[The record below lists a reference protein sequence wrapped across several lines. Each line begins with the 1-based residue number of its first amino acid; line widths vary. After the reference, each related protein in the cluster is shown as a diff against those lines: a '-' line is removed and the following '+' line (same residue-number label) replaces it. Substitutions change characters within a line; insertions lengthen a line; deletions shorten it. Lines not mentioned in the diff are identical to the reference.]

1 MVLLLSQENK
11 WYLVQH
17 WAQHSLRGPQADEA
31 AVVWCHH
38 GMPAGS
44 GAGWKFSA
52 QCSNSH
58 GAVKVKWA
66 LNASANLNFP
76 FLNYKCNISL
86 LSLSPSLFLK
96 LCQLPQNYPTCFQSL
111 PKPNLKSLE
120 LDLWRTT
127 VGGSHD
133 QIMHIIFSRRNSQ
146 M

>member
-11 WYLVQH
+11 WYLVPH

-86 LSLSPSLFLK
+86 LSLSPSLSQTMPVAPKLPYMFPKFAKTQFKITGAWPLK
-96 LCQLPQNYPTCFQSL
+96 NNS
-111 PKPNLKSLE
+111 
-120 LDLWRTT
+120 W
-127 VGGSHD
+127 GSHD